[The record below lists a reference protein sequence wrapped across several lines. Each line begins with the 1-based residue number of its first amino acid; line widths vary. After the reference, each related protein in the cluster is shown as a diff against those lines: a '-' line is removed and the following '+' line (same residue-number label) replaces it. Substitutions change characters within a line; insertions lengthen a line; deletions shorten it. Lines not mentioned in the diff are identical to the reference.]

1 MYILGFN
8 MVYIITSES
17 YPTNL
22 RTQACG
28 SASAIS
34 RIFCACAPFLG
45 KLTQYYKPLPMLVIG
60 VPILISG
67 ALVWKLPETNNKE
80 LPPTMKEASAMD
92 TNENIS
98 MNTFNKGSSNLAF
111 NKQE

>member
-1 MYILGFN
+1 MFFKLFFQSQYNYVLGYDT
-8 MVYIITSES
+8 VYVMTSES

-45 KLTQYYKPLPMLVIG
+45 KMTQYYKPLPMLVIG

-67 ALVWKLPETNNKE
+67 ALALKLPETNNKE
-80 LPPTMKEASAMD
+80 LPPTMKRATVIDAK
-92 TNENIS
+92 ENTPI
-98 MNTFNKGSSNLAF
+98 NV
-111 NKQE
+111 

>member
-1 MYILGFN
+1 
-8 MVYIITSES
+8 MVYMITSES

-60 VPILISG
+60 IPILISG
-67 ALVWKLPETNNKE
+67 LLALKLPETNNKE
-80 LPPTMKEASAMD
+80 LPPTMRQASAID
-92 TNENIS
+92 TKENIS
-98 MNTFNKGSSNLAF
+98 MNTFNQGSINLAF